1 MIMYSAA
8 DGSERRDVS
17 AETMAKAV
25 VSAEE
30 TEDGGSDA
38 KTGTAED
45 SAVVTETAEMMAAP
59 VPERTEDVAE
69 TRTARTEEN
78 GAAATERQ
86 RTVNTPGTERREK
99 RKRERNGKSRASV
112 TASPREKNLK

>member
-17 AETMAKAV
+17 AE
-25 VSAEE
+25 E
-30 TEDGGSDA
+30 TEDGGSAA

-59 VPERTEDVAE
+59 VPARTEDVAE

-86 RTVNTPGTERREK
+86 LTANTPGTERKEK
-99 RKRERNGKSRASV
+99 
-112 TASPREKNLK
+112 

>member
-30 TEDGGSDA
+30 TADGGTAA
-38 KTGTAED
+38 KTGTTED
-45 SAVVTETAEMMAAP
+45 SAAVTETAEMMAAL
-59 VPERTEDVAE
+59 VPARTEDAAE

-78 GAAATERQ
+78 GAAVTKRQ
-86 RTVNTPGTERREK
+86 RTVNTPRTERKEK
-99 RKRERNGKSRASV
+99 
-112 TASPREKNLK
+112 

>member
-30 TEDGGSDA
+30 TEDGSLA
-38 KTGTAED
+38 VKTGNAED
-45 SAVVTETAEMMAAP
+45 SAAVTEIAETMAAP
-59 VPERTEDVAE
+59 VSVRTEDAAE
-69 TRTARTEEN
+69 MKTVRMEEN
-78 GAAATERQ
+78 GAAVTKRRLTA
-86 RTVNTPGTERREK
+86 NTLGTERREK

>member
-30 TEDGGSDA
+30 TEDG
-38 KTGTAED
+38 D
-45 SAVVTETAEMMAAP
+45 SAAVTETAERMEAP
-59 VPERTEDVAE
+59 VPVRVEDAAEVTVAK
-69 TRTARTEEN
+69 TEEN
-78 GAAATERQ
+78 GTTATGKTQ
-86 RTVNTPGTERREK
+86 IISPPQTEQREK
-99 RKRERNGKSRASV
+99 QKRERNGKSRASV